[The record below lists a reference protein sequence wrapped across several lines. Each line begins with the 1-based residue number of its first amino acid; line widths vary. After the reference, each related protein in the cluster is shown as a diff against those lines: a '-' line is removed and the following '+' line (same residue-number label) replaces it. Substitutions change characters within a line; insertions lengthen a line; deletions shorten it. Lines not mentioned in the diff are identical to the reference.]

1 MSLNLTIN
9 TVEFNDV
16 DGINLVF
23 IGDGFT
29 ASQQSLYETKVQT
42 AVEDFFT
49 FEPFDS
55 HREKFNIYSIPTVS
69 NEAGISYITHPKN
82 PITPIIKDT
91 YLGAY
96 FNEGGMIRLT
106 SFAKKQEVEEILT
119 RQFKNRVFLI
129 LICNTP
135 TYGGS
140 GMFPDKEFMTV
151 TQITMETQYGK
162 FKELMMHEFGHSFC
176 GLADEYGGNCT
187 TDRPDDWSLPA
198 YDRPNVTQDAVND
211 RKWDGIISNP
221 QYILGA
227 NYCNNKWYR
236 SSNQGLMRG
245 WFEPGTLDE
254 KHNELGVYLTNKRIE
269 QEMLLN
275 KKTITYIDNEN
286 VDSSTKLHSKFRKNK
301 KTDIKRDIRINSDV
315 VITAKRTFCRTLY
328 INKGCSLI
336 VSEGCYLYYDELIN
350 NGQLIVNGMTI

>member
-1 MSLNLTIN
+1 MSLSLTIN
-9 TVEFNDV
+9 TIEYKGSDA
-16 DGINLVF
+16 INLVF

-29 ASQQSLYETKVQT
+29 ASQQTLYNNKVQS
-42 AVEDFFT
+42 AIADFFT

-55 HREKFNIYSIPTVS
+55 QRDSFNIYSIPTVS
-69 NEAGISYITHPKN
+69 NEAGISYLTHPNN
-82 PITPIIKDT
+82 PITEVVKDT
-91 YLGAY
+91 YLGSY

-106 SFAKKQEVEEILT
+106 SFTKKEEVEEILT
-119 RQFKNRVFLI
+119 REFKNRVFLI

-140 GMFPDKEFMTV
+140 GMFPDKKFLTV

-187 TDRPDDWSLPA
+187 TDKPNDFSLPE
-198 YDRPNVTQDAVND
+198 YDRPNVTKDIVNE
-211 RKWDGIISNP
+211 RKWDGIVQNP

-227 NYCNNKWYR
+227 NYCNSEWYR

-269 QEMLLN
+269 QEILLN
-275 KKTITYIDNEN
+275 KKTITYIDNELVSVRSN
-286 VDSSTKLHSKFRKNK
+286 IHSKFRKNK
-301 KTDIKRDIRINSDV
+301 RIDRKRDIRINSDV
-315 VITAKRTFCRTLY
+315 VINSKLTICRTLY
-328 INKGCSLI
+328 INKGCSLT
-336 VSEGCYLYYDELIN
+336 VNSGCYIYYDELVNNGIFIN
-350 NGQLIVNGMTI
+350 NGETI